1 MDLCTADAL
10 RMLFL
15 ENTLS
20 YLVFPV
26 NLNIGAANEAY
37 FTGENAGL
45 GRARYCPRFHTT
57 AQWNLPRLSMYG
69 YPLHSTA
76 SPCKPAQGSMGH
88 AHRKSPIALQH
99 GEGVTLVNT
108 TAASPGVPLQ
118 SESRVPVLSPLGLG

>member
-1 MDLCTADAL
+1 MQLHAI

-15 ENTLS
+15 ENMLS

-26 NLNIGAANEAY
+26 NLNMGSTNEAY

-45 GRARYCPRFHTT
+45 GRARYCPSFHTT

-69 YPLHSTA
+69 YALHSTA
-76 SPCKPAQGSMGH
+76 SLCKTVRGSLGH
-88 AHRKSPIALQH
+88 THRKSTIVLQH
-99 GEGVTLVNT
+99 REGVTLVNT

-118 SESRVPVLSPLGLG
+118 SESRAPILSPLGLA